1 MTLLQAVLL
10 GIFGWLTN
18 SRTIFP
24 LGGWYTWGRPLL
36 SSVIIGVIMGDLTT
50 AIMIGAAVQ
59 AVYIGLVTPGG
70 GWFPDMTFATWIA
83 IPICVAANQT
93 PEFALALATPIGV
106 ITSFGVTLLETCL
119 LVWVHRLDNQ
129 VEKMDFK
136 GIDRTFLFASSF
148 NFILRFVPIFAACYF
163 GSDLLISLQNVIPTW
178 LTPLLQVFGGLMPV
192 VGFSILLKMMLKDWF
207 QLVYVLLGFVLIT
220 VFKVDITTVLI
231 VACVFAY
238 VEFRGSANKEG
249 GVL

>member
-1 MTLLQAVLL
+1 MTIIQAVLL

-18 SRTIFP
+18 SRTICP
-24 LGGWYTWGRPLL
+24 VGGWYTWGRPLL
-36 SSVIIGVIMGDLTT
+36 ASVIIGVIMGDVTT

-83 IPICVAANQT
+83 IPICVAAKQT

-106 ITSFGVTLLETCL
+106 VTSFGVTLLETSL
-119 LVWVHRLDNQ
+119 LVWVHRMDSKI
-129 VEKMDFK
+129 EKMDFK
-136 GIDRTFLFASSF
+136 GVNRTFLLAQSF

-178 LTPLLQVFGGLMPV
+178 VTPMLTVFGGIMPV
-192 VGFSILLKMMLKDWF
+192 VGFSILLKMMLKEWF
-207 QLVYVLLGFVLIT
+207 QIVYFLLGFVMIT
-220 VFKVDITTVLI
+220 VFGADITTVLI
-231 VACVFAY
+231 FACVFAY
-238 VEFRGSANKEG
+238 IEFKSSANKSIEA
-249 GVL
+249 